1 MAWIKMT
8 PEQYQLHLV
17 ETLQDL
23 TDHGL
28 ALLYGDYMDNYTT
41 GLINGLIAEANRR
54 GLSLN
59 DLEQILDTPT

>member
-1 MAWIKMT
+1 MT

-28 ALLYGDYMDNYTT
+28 ALLYGDYMDDFSP
-41 GLINGLIAEANRR
+41 GLINGLVSECNRR
-54 GLSLN
+54 GLTLN
-59 DLEQILDTPT
+59 DLEAILATST

>member
-1 MAWIKMT
+1 MT

-28 ALLYGDYMDNYTT
+28 ALLYGDYMDDFSP
-41 GLINGLIAEANRR
+41 GLINGLVSECNRR
-54 GLSLN
+54 GLTLN
-59 DLEQILDTPT
+59 DLEQMLDTST

>member
-1 MAWIKMT
+1 MT

-41 GLINGLIAEANRR
+41 GLINGLIAEANCR
-54 GLSLN
+54 GLTLN
-59 DLEQILDTPT
+59 DLEQMLDTST

>member
-1 MAWIKMT
+1 MT

-28 ALLYGDYMDNYTT
+28 ALLYGDYMDDYSP
-41 GLINGLIAEANRR
+41 GLINGLISEANRR
-54 GLSLN
+54 GLTLN